1 MICGLLLLLRLV
13 KRLAVDHQP
22 KVESVTQS
30 RLGGFP
36 TAPCRPRPVRR
47 VKVDVQSKSIGGGGG
62 GWAVSVQ
69 PCSGSRVPCK
79 QSRAC
84 EIIGVTCT
92 VRFSKV
98 AP

>member
-62 GWAVSVQ
+62 GGLYQYSPARVLGFRVS
-69 PCSGSRVPCK
+69 SR
-79 QSRAC
+79 

>member
-62 GWAVSVQ
+62 GGGLGCISTALLGF
-69 PCSGSRVPCK
+69 SGSV
-79 QSRAC
+79 
-84 EIIGVTCT
+84 
-92 VRFSKV
+92 
-98 AP
+98 